1 LERLNVFGDKR
12 LSSSSESSDEKA
24 PVAGVV
30 SRSDETEC
38 RTRRSS
44 LSHGSAHEAIV
55 ARENAADRDHSP
67 DSALD
72 SSDEEALTE
81 EVNNGKG
88 GVCTEHATQQDT
100 AGNGHRRRRSSV
112 TFQSPIA
119 AARESDKREK
129 PEVVGQTESYFVEEN
144 METEGSVVDNQKAKK
159 KNKKKGGSKR

>member
-1 LERLNVFGDKR
+1 LERLNVFGDKP

-44 LSHGSAHEAIV
+44 LPHGSAHEAIV

-144 METEGSVVDNQKAKK
+144 MET
-159 KNKKKGGSKR
+159 

>member
-1 LERLNVFGDKR
+1 LERLNVFGDKP

-44 LSHGSAHEAIV
+44 LPHGSAHEAIV

-88 GVCTEHATQQDT
+88 GVYTEHATQQNP
-100 AGNGHRRRRSSV
+100 ACNGHRRRRSSV

-119 AARESDKREK
+119 AAREFGTREK